1 MAENKGKKEVAVM
14 QGQSETSRKKKAD
27 HYVINFFIYFYH
39 EALKCM

>member
-14 QGQSETSRKKKAD
+14 QGHQEKKAD

>member
-1 MAENKGKKEVAVM
+1 MAENKGKKEVEVM
-14 QGQSETSRKKKAD
+14 QGQSETSRKKAD